1 MSKLAFGKRF
11 FRKPWGAFFKV
22 KKEKS
27 VILVFLLLVALALA
41 GYLGLARAADQEEP
55 GSRLDPLVTKSFV
68 EKYVRDALGAAGSG
82 DFQWRIKNL
91 SAGQEF
97 LGGAGTEFIV
107 RTGSAVII
115 DPTGSG
121 VPDLT
126 SGTNAGSGE
135 AVALN
140 HLYLVPRADGRGIRA
155 QSGVI
160 VMFRGG
166 GVR

>member
-1 MSKLAFGKRF
+1 MKGK
-11 FRKPWGAFFKV
+11 
-22 KKEKS
+22 KS
-27 VILVFLLLVALALA
+27 VLALLLVLVLALA

-68 EKYVRDALGAAGSG
+68 EKYVRDTLGAAGSG
-82 DFQWRIKNL
+82 DLQWRIKNL

-97 LGGAGTEFIV
+97 LGGAGTELIV

-126 SGTNAGSGE
+126 SGTNVSNGE
-135 AVALN
+135 TATLN
-140 HLYLVPRADGRGIRA
+140 HLFLVPRADGRGIRA
-155 QSGVI
+155 QSPVI